1 MKKKNNEKIDSLEEI
16 KRLLILGLVNQ
27 GVKGK
32 DIASVLGVDPAVVS
46 RILAGKK
53 L

>member
-1 MKKKNNEKIDSLEEI
+1 MAKKKSEKLDPMEEI

-32 DIASVLGVDPAVVS
+32 DIALVLGVDPAVVS
-46 RILAGKK
+46 RILSGK
-53 L
+53 

>member
-1 MKKKNNEKIDSLEEI
+1 MAKKKGEKLEPTEEI

-32 DIASVLGVDPAVVS
+32 DIATVLGVDPAIVS
-46 RILAGKK
+46 RILSGK
-53 L
+53 